1 MTLREAQEQL
11 KRLDNEYKFWLKEK
25 EIALSLVIP
34 KATDI
39 GSEKVD
45 GGTRED
51 RMLKYVE
58 LLDNKQ
64 INETLDYIF
73 KKKQNL
79 MNYIEE
85 ELRIIGQYSLI
96 EKKIYDLRNDN
107 DYIKQHGKKMPFW
120 MIGSKIGYSAMQ
132 CSRIYKRT
140 INKRSD

>member
-25 EIALSLVIP
+25 ELALSLVTP

-39 GSEKVD
+39 RTEKVD

-73 KKKQNL
+73 KKQQNL

-85 ELRIIGQYSLI
+85 ELKIMGQYSLI

-107 DYIKQHGKKMPFW
+107 DYLIEHGKKMPFW
-120 MIGSKIGYSAMQ
+120 MIGNKIGYSAMQ